1 MTILPNSSSP
11 QSKTKHI
18 NQINIIKLIILPLG
32 IILLVIFCLAPLLW
46 QFLTSIKV
54 NQDISSLPNIYF
66 PTRYTLDHYI
76 NLFTRRPLVHYI
88 FNSAFVSIA
97 STLLC
102 LGIGT
107 PAAYA
112 LARLTLRGEKII
124 IAGII
129 IITLFPFILIFLGL
143 LEIIQIIQLGNNYLS
158 LIVSYT
164 AINLPLTLL
173 VMRSFFQQLP
183 RELEDAAKVDGYST
197 WQMLIQIL
205 LPLTVPALV
214 TTGILTF
221 IFAWNEFILA
231 LTFISQESMKT
242 LPVAAAQ
249 LSGSLGKEIPYGAIA
264 AMTVIGTFPLVVL
277 VMFFQGKIV
286 QGLTSGAVKG

>member
-1 MTILPNSSSP
+1 MTSLPNSSSP
-11 QSKTKHI
+11 QAKTK
-18 NQINIIKLIILPLG
+18 QINIIKLIILPLG

-46 QFLTSIKV
+46 QFLTSLKV

-76 NLFTRRPLVHYI
+76 NLFTSRPLVHYI

-124 IAGII
+124 LAGII
-129 IITLFPFILIFLGL
+129 IISLFPFILIFLGL
-143 LEIIQIIQLGNNYLS
+143 LELIQILKLGNNYIS
-158 LIVSYT
+158 LIISYT
-164 AINLPLTLL
+164 AINIPLTLL
-173 VMRSFFQQLP
+173 VMRSFFKQLP
-183 RELEDAAKVDGYST
+183 RELEDAAKIDGYST

-221 IFAWNEFILA
+221 IFAWNEFILS

>member
-11 QSKTKHI
+11 QAKTKQI
-18 NQINIIKLIILPLG
+18 NEINIIKLIILPLG

-143 LEIIQIIQLGNNYLS
+143 LEIIQIMKLGNNYIS

-197 WQMLIQIL
+197 WQILIEIL

>member
-11 QSKTKHI
+11 QAKTKQIHE
-18 NQINIIKLIILPLG
+18 INIIKLIILPLG
-32 IILLVIFCLAPLLW
+32 IILLVTFCLAPLLW

-66 PTRYTLDHYI
+66 PRRYTLDHYI
-76 NLFTRRPLVHYI
+76 NLFTSRPLVHYI

-124 IAGII
+124 LAGII

-143 LEIIQIIQLGNNYLS
+143 LEIIQILKLGNNYIS

-164 AINLPLTLL
+164 AINIPLTLL

-183 RELEDAAKVDGYST
+183 RELEDAAQVDGYST

>member
-11 QSKTKHI
+11 QPKTK
-18 NQINIIKLIILPLG
+18 QINIIKLIILPLG

-76 NLFTRRPLVHYI
+76 NLFTSRPLVHYI

-124 IAGII
+124 LAGII
-129 IITLFPFILIFLGL
+129 IISLFPFILIFLVL
-143 LEIIQIIQLGNNYLS
+143 LEIIQILKLGNNYLS

-183 RELEDAAKVDGYST
+183 RELEDAAKIDGYST

-221 IFAWNEFILA
+221 IFAWNEFILS

-264 AMTVIGTFPLVVL
+264 AMTVIGTFPLVLL

>member
-11 QSKTKHI
+11 QPKTK
-18 NQINIIKLIILPLG
+18 QINIIKLIILPLG

-76 NLFTRRPLVHYI
+76 NLFTSRPLVHYI

-124 IAGII
+124 LAGII

-143 LEIIQIIQLGNNYLS
+143 LEIIQILKLGNNYIS

-221 IFAWNEFILA
+221 IFAWNEFILS

>member
-11 QSKTKHI
+11 QPKTKHI
-18 NQINIIKLIILPLG
+18 NQINIIKPIILPLG

-66 PTRYTLDHYI
+66 PRRYTLEHYI
-76 NLFTRRPLVHYI
+76 NLFTSRPLLHYI
-88 FNSAFVSIA
+88 LNSAFVSIT

-124 IAGII
+124 LTVII

-143 LEIIQIIQLGNNYLS
+143 LEIIQILKLGNNYIS
-158 LIVSYT
+158 LIVCYT

-183 RELEDAAKVDGYST
+183 RELENAAKVDGYST
-197 WQMLIQIL
+197 WQMLIKIL

>member
-1 MTILPNSSSP
+1 MTSLPNSSSP
-11 QSKTKHI
+11 QTKTK
-18 NQINIIKLIILPLG
+18 QINIIKLIILPLG
-32 IILLVIFCLAPLLW
+32 IILLVILCLAPLLW
-46 QFLTSIKV
+46 QLLTSLKV

-76 NLFTRRPLVHYI
+76 NLFTSRPLVHYI

-124 IAGII
+124 LAGII
-129 IITLFPFILIFLGL
+129 IISLFPFILIFLGL
-143 LEIIQIIQLGNNYLS
+143 LEIIQILKLGNNYIS

-221 IFAWNEFILA
+221 IFAWNEFILS
-231 LTFISQESMKT
+231 LTFISQESLKT